1 MTKKWI
7 RTKPRRARPTATLLQ
22 RTRSPTTP
30 STCGTRTTWS
40 SLCPTTRTPRSA
52 RCWWLPSPTSPLS
65 SRTARR
71 VTTPWTSPAARPQPK
86 GSTSRGRCDFW
97 CKGIATANS
106 LDDQGAPRVLETS
119 AHARRM
125 QMWLRS
131 VWRGRCRAVCRNP
144 VTCFPPL
151 PADVQHKITRSDY
164 TVSFRLVHWRRFLR
178 IVQPDVKTVVSH
190 TSNQKSRTPG
200 GGEPR
205 GHKGITGEDHWTFFS
220 MCLSFREE
228 LMC

>member
-106 LDDQGAPRVLETS
+106 LDDQGAPECWKPQRARDACRCDFEVSDVAAVVQCVETPWHVS
-119 AHARRM
+119 LLYQPM
-125 QMWLRS
+125 YS
-131 VWRGRCRAVCRNP
+131 
-144 VTCFPPL
+144 TKL
-151 PADVQHKITRSDY
+151 PAAITLCPSVLCIDDDFSDLCNL
-164 TVSFRLVHWRRFLR
+164 T
-178 IVQPDVKTVVSH
+178 
-190 TSNQKSRTPG
+190 
-200 GGEPR
+200 
-205 GHKGITGEDHWTFFS
+205 
-220 MCLSFREE
+220 
-228 LMC
+228 